1 VHNDRYVTE
10 VSAGAVVGLTDNL
23 RISVLYVE
31 DERLVSKVM
40 KELLELQGRFV
51 VDTAYSVQDAYE
63 RLKQGQYDVIVSDYL
78 LPEKDGLQFLK
89 ELRESGNSI
98 PFILFTGKGRE
109 EVAIKALNLG
119 ADQYVNKTGETE
131 TVYCELA
138 HAIRQAVDRRSAQIE
153 SLKREGK
160 LDAILESSPDAIT
173 VTDLD
178 GNIVECNQAAVDMHG
193 FESKEKLIG
202 KNAFELIAKKDH
214 KKAIQNL
221 KKTLQ
226 LRSVKNVEYTCLTKD
241 GREFQAELSASV
253 VRDASGEPEY
263 FMAITKDITE
273 RKKAEKTLQESEE
286 RFRAIFDGAN
296 DGILV
301 ADAKT
306 KRFFFA
312 NPRICEITG
321 YSLEELLKLGVDDI
335 HPKKDLPH
343 VIDSFTKQMQGK
355 LTLSKD
361 IPVLRKDERV
371 VYCDVSARP
380 MKIGSQEYLIG
391 LFRDV
396 TELKKAEEKIN
407 LLSSVVQ
414 QALEGIAV
422 SDLDGKIL
430 FANSAWLKMHG
441 FDEDEEKDL
450 VGKQVGRFYCRQ
462 QVESLDR
469 QVQSGGIFRGRV
481 TQVRKD
487 GTTFPALATLN
498 PLRDENGRV
507 IGIIRM
513 AKILTEIVRDI
524 RDTKSTNASCT
535 EKNMTKGRG
544 L

>member
-10 VSAGAVVGLTDNL
+10 VSAGTVVGLTDNL

-40 KELLELQGRFV
+40 KELLELQGQFD
-51 VDTAYSVQDAYE
+51 VDTAYSVKDAYE
-63 RLKQGQYDVIVSDYL
+63 GLKQGRYDVIVSDYL

-119 ADQYVNKTGETE
+119 ADQYVNKAGETE

-153 SLKREGK
+153 LLKREAK
-160 LDAILESSPDAIT
+160 LNAILESSPEAIT
-173 VTDLD
+173 VTDLN
-178 GNIVECNQAAVDMHG
+178 GNIVECNQAAVDTHG
-193 FESKEKLIG
+193 FKSKENLVG
-202 KNAFELIAKKDH
+202 KNAFELIAKKDRE
-214 KKAIQNL
+214 KAIQNL
-221 KKTLQ
+221 KRTLQ
-226 LRSVKNVEYTCLTKD
+226 QRSVKNVEYTLLTKD

-253 VRDASGEPEY
+253 VRDASGKPEY

-273 RKKAEKTLQESEE
+273 RKKAEETLQESEE
-286 RFRAIFDGAN
+286 RFRAIFEGAN

-301 ADAKT
+301 ADVET

-321 YSLEELLKLGVDDI
+321 YSLEELLKLGVGDI
-335 HPKKDLPH
+335 HPEKDLPY

-355 LTLSKD
+355 MTLSKD
-361 IPVLRKDERV
+361 LPVLRKDERV
-371 VYCDVSARP
+371 VYCDVNARP
-380 MKIGSQEYLIG
+380 MKIRSQEYLIG

-396 TELKKAEEKIN
+396 TERKKAEEKIN

-430 FANSAWLKMHG
+430 FANSAWLRMHN
-441 FDEDEEKDL
+441 FDGDEEKDL
-450 VGKQVGRFYCRQ
+450 VGKGVGRFYCRQ

-469 QVQSGGIFRGRV
+469 KVQSEGIFRGRI

-487 GTTFPALATLN
+487 GTTFPALTTLS
-498 PLRDENGRV
+498 PLRDENGQI

-513 AKILTEIVRDI
+513 TKNLTEIVRDI
-524 RDTKSTNASCT
+524 RDVRSSNVCSPKKSGA
-535 EKNMTKGRG
+535 EGA
-544 L
+544 LP

>member
-10 VSAGAVVGLTDNL
+10 VSAGTVVGLTDNL

-40 KELLELQGRFV
+40 KELLELQGQFD
-51 VDTAYSVQDAYE
+51 VDTAYSVKDAYE
-63 RLKQGQYDVIVSDYL
+63 GLKQGRYDVIVSDYL

-119 ADQYVNKTGETE
+119 ADQYVNKAGETE

-153 SLKREGK
+153 LLKREAK
-160 LDAILESSPDAIT
+160 LNAILESSPEAIT
-173 VTDLD
+173 VTDLN
-178 GNIVECNQAAVDMHG
+178 GNIVECNQAAVDTHG
-193 FESKEKLIG
+193 FKSKENLVG
-202 KNAFELIAKKDH
+202 KNAFELIAKKDRE
-214 KKAIQNL
+214 KAIQNL
-221 KKTLQ
+221 KRTLQ
-226 LRSVKNVEYTCLTKD
+226 QRSVKNVEYTLLTKD

-253 VRDASGEPEY
+253 VRDASGKPEY

-273 RKKAEKTLQESEE
+273 RKKAEETLQESEE
-286 RFRAIFDGAN
+286 RFRAIFEGAN

-301 ADAKT
+301 ADVET

-321 YSLEELLKLGVDDI
+321 YSLEELLKLGVGDI
-335 HPKKDLPH
+335 HPEKDLPY

-355 LTLSKD
+355 MTLSKD

-371 VYCDVSARP
+371 VYCDVNARP
-380 MKIGSQEYLIG
+380 MKIRSQEYLIG

-396 TELKKAEEKIN
+396 TERNKAEEKIN

-430 FANSAWLKMHG
+430 FANSAWLRMHN
-441 FDEDEEKDL
+441 FDGDEEKDL
-450 VGKQVGRFYCRQ
+450 VGKGVGRFYCRQ
-462 QVESLDR
+462 QVETLDR
-469 QVQSGGIFRGRV
+469 KVQSEGIFRGRI

-487 GTTFPALATLN
+487 GTTFPALTTLS
-498 PLRDENGRV
+498 PLRDENGQI

-513 AKILTEIVRDI
+513 TKNLTEIVRDI
-524 RDTKSTNASCT
+524 RDVRSSNVCSPKKSGA
-535 EKNMTKGRG
+535 EGA
-544 L
+544 LP

>member
-1 VHNDRYVTE
+1 MHNDRYVTE
-10 VSAGAVVGLTDNL
+10 VSAGTVVGLTDNL

-40 KELLELQGRFV
+40 KELLELQGQFD
-51 VDTAYSVQDAYE
+51 VDTAYSVKDAYE
-63 RLKQGQYDVIVSDYL
+63 GLKQGRYDVIVSDYL

-119 ADQYVNKTGETE
+119 ADQYVNKAGETE

-153 SLKREGK
+153 LLKREAK
-160 LDAILESSPDAIT
+160 LNAILESSPEAIT
-173 VTDLD
+173 VTDLN

-193 FESKEKLIG
+193 FESKENLVG
-202 KNAFELIAKKDH
+202 KNAFEFIAKKDRE
-214 KKAIQNL
+214 KAIQNL
-221 KKTLQ
+221 KRTLQ
-226 LRSVKNVEYTCLTKD
+226 QRSVKNVEYTLLTKD

-253 VRDASGEPEY
+253 VRDASGKPEY

-273 RKKAEKTLQESEE
+273 RKKAEETLQESEE
-286 RFRAIFDGAN
+286 RFRAIFEGAN

-301 ADAKT
+301 ADVET

-321 YSLEELLKLGVDDI
+321 YSLEELLKLGVGDI
-335 HPKKDLPH
+335 HPEKDLPY

-355 LTLSKD
+355 MTLSKD
-361 IPVLRKDERV
+361 LPVLRKDERV
-371 VYCDVSARP
+371 VYCDVNARP
-380 MKIGSQEYLIG
+380 MKIRSQEYLIG

-396 TELKKAEEKIN
+396 TERKKAEEKIN

-430 FANSAWLKMHG
+430 FANSAWLRMHN
-441 FDEDEEKDL
+441 FDGDEEKDL
-450 VGKQVGRFYCRQ
+450 VGKGVGRFYCRQ

-469 QVQSGGIFRGRV
+469 KVQSEGIFRGRI

-487 GTTFPALATLN
+487 GTTFPALTTLS
-498 PLRDENGRV
+498 PLRDENGQI

-513 AKILTEIVRDI
+513 TKNLTEIVRDI
-524 RDTKSTNASCT
+524 RDVRSSNVCSPKKSGA
-535 EKNMTKGRG
+535 EGA
-544 L
+544 LP

>member
-1 VHNDRYVTE
+1 
-10 VSAGAVVGLTDNL
+10 
-23 RISVLYVE
+23 
-31 DERLVSKVM
+31 
-40 KELLELQGRFV
+40 
-51 VDTAYSVQDAYE
+51 
-63 RLKQGQYDVIVSDYL
+63 
-78 LPEKDGLQFLK
+78 
-89 ELRESGNSI
+89 
-98 PFILFTGKGRE
+98 
-109 EVAIKALNLG
+109 
-119 ADQYVNKTGETE
+119 
-131 TVYCELA
+131 
-138 HAIRQAVDRRSAQIE
+138 
-153 SLKREGK
+153 LKREGK

-226 LRSVKNVEYTCLTKD
+226 LRSVKNVEYACLTKD

-273 RKKAEKTLQESEE
+273 RKKTEEALRQRAKELTCLYGISKLVEKSDITLEEIFKGTVNLLHHACQHQDIACVRIVIENKEFTTENFKETRWKWQADIKVLGREAGFVEVCYLEEAPANAEDPSLREEEDLIDAIAERLGKITERKREEEMLLESEE
-286 RFRAIFDGAN
+286 RFRAIFEGAN

-301 ADAKT
+301 ADATT
-306 KRFFFA
+306 KGFFFA

-321 YSLEELLKLGVDDI
+321 YSMEELLKLGVGDI
-335 HPKKDLPH
+335 HPKKDLPR
-343 VIDSFTKQMQGK
+343 VIDSFTKLVQGK

-361 IPVLRKDERV
+361 LPVLRKDRRV
-371 VYCDVSARP
+371 VYCDISARSV
-380 MKIGSQEYLIG
+380 KIGSQEYLIG

-396 TELKKAEEKIN
+396 TERKKAEEKIN

-422 SDLDGKIL
+422 SDLDGRIL